1 MKSTI
6 IQALNDLA
14 KTRQAFFSEAD
25 FQFAFSTV
33 LQKILGKQAKIY
45 LERPVCGLGYTVDIW
60 VKIGNEIYPIELKYK
75 TKLST
80 IVDNGEEIEL
90 ANHAAVDL
98 GCYAYIKDIVRI
110 EEIKNNMGEKKFGG
124 GFAIMLTNEPLYY
137 KDTKRNSSYQQFKI
151 FENREI
157 TGNLSWGKTQTGNEF
172 ALKKKFPPLN
182 LKDKYK
188 ISWFDYSIVE
198 NSPNFKYT
206 ITHIK

>member
-1 MKSTI
+1 
-6 IQALNDLA
+6 
-14 KTRQAFFSEAD
+14 
-25 FQFAFSTV
+25 
-33 LQKILGKQAKIY
+33 
-45 LERPVCGLGYTVDIW
+45 
-60 VKIGNEIYPIELKYK
+60 
-75 TKLST
+75 
-80 IVDNGEEIEL
+80 
-90 ANHAAVDL
+90 
-98 GCYAYIKDIVRI
+98 
-110 EEIKNNMGEKKFGG
+110 MGEKKFGG

>member
-1 MKSTI
+1 MKNKI
-6 IQALNDLA
+6 KEVLENL
-14 KTRQAFFSEAD
+14 KLKRKAFCSEAD
-25 FQFAFSTV
+25 FQFEFAWE
-33 LQKILGKQAKIY
+33 LQKKLPKAKIR
-45 LERPVCGLGYTVDIW
+45 LERPILINKVYYIDIW
-60 VKIGNEIYPIELKYK
+60 LIYENKYYPIELKYK
-75 TKLST
+75 TRLST
-80 IVDNGEEIEL
+80 IIDNGEEIEL

-110 EEIKNNMGEKKFGG
+110 EEIKNNMGEEKFGG

-137 KDTKRNSSYQQFKI
+137 RDTKRNSSYQQFKI

-188 ISWFDYSIVE
+188 ISWFDYSIVN